1 MSWLRPWNGMR
12 LLKRRTLKME
22 PWGKPTAEKWEEEK
36 KPLQNGV
43 PNCSSLSCDCFFFNK
58 ISTQKVE
65 NQYSFWSEGK
75 SPDAN
80 NFLTWSFLP
89 RLLSWSFA
97 HIFLSHADIPD
108 IGMCS
113 TIPFVQTVHR
123 LKSKLFLVPIT
134 DVSLCSIF
142 NSDVGTCP
150 GCPGDMNL
158 G

>member
-1 MSWLRPWNGMR
+1 
-12 LLKRRTLKME
+12 ME
-22 PWGKPTAEKWEEEK
+22 WVGWSE
-36 KPLQNGV
+36 GH
-43 PNCSSLSCDCFFFNK
+43 SSLSLGENLQQKNERRKRSLFRMGFLVALLFLVIVFSLAK
-58 ISTQKVE
+58 FPTQKVE
-65 NQYSFWSEGK
+65 NRCSFWSEVQ
-75 SPDAN
+75 SPYAN

-89 RLLSWSFA
+89 RFPRWDFA
-97 HIFLSHADIPD
+97 HIFLSHTDIPD

-113 TIPFVQTVHR
+113 TIPFVQAVHR
-123 LKSKLFLVPIT
+123 LKPKLFLVPIT